1 MRTPLILATL
11 ALGACLTPLPQV
23 RAQTAP
29 GAETLQD
36 TIARLDAEVFGAFNA
51 CADPAQLQRH
61 ATFFA
66 RDVEFYHDNGGVTW
80 NRRTMLA
87 NTQRNVCGHFRRELI
102 PGTLEVF
109 PIKGFGAL
117 AKGSHRFCQ
126 FDTGQ
131 CDGRAEFDILWQQTR
146 DGWRITRV
154 LSYGH
159 RANQ

>member
-1 MRTPLILATL
+1 MRTPFLMATL
-11 ALGACLTPLPQV
+11 ALGLCAMPSLQTHAATP
-23 RAQTAP
+23 AE
-29 GAETLQD
+29 AETLQN
-36 TIARLDAEVFGAFNA
+36 TIARLDTEVFGAFNA

-61 ATFFA
+61 AAFFA

-87 NTQRNVCGHFRRELI
+87 NTRRYVCGHFRRELI

-109 PIKGFGAL
+109 AIKDFGAL

-126 FDTGQ
+126 IDTGQ
-131 CDGRAEFDILWQQTR
+131 CDGLAEFTILWRQTR
-146 DGWRITRV
+146 HGWRITRV

-159 RANQ
+159 RASE

>member
-1 MRTPLILATL
+1 MRIPLIMAL
-11 ALGACLTPLPQV
+11 ALSAWVTPLPQA
-23 RAQTAP
+23 RAATPP
-29 GAETLQD
+29 GADTLQD

-51 CADPAQLQRH
+51 CVDPAQLQRH
-61 ATFFA
+61 AAFFA

-80 NRRTMLA
+80 NRRAMLA
-87 NTQRNVCGHFRRELI
+87 NTRRYVCGHFRRELI

-159 RANQ
+159 RAAE

>member
-1 MRTPLILATL
+1 MRNTLIIATL
-11 ALGACLTPLPQV
+11 ALSACLAPIPQAHAETTPE
-23 RAQTAP
+23 T
-29 GAETLQD
+29 ETLQA

-51 CADPAQLQRH
+51 CADPARLQQH

-87 NTQRNVCGHFRRELI
+87 NTKRNVCGNFRRELI

-117 AKGSHRFCQ
+117 AKGSHRSCQ
-126 FDTGQ
+126 LDTGQ
-131 CDGRAEFDILWQQTR
+131 CDGRAEFDIVWQQTR
-146 DGWRITRV
+146 EGWRISRV

-159 RANQ
+159 RANE